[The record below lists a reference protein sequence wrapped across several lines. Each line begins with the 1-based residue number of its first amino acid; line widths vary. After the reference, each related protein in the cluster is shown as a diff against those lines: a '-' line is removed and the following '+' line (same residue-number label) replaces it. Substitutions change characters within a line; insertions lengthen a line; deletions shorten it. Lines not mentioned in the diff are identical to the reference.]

1 MACIAP
7 LTAALLTT
15 LEAEASKNNGR
26 ERLARSPQSVA
37 TDDDVS
43 TVCSRS
49 MAVVWT
55 KKRVLSLC
63 FDLLQGFCAPDF
75 QQSLKKLLAKAPNDL
90 QVVGR
95 MELAL
100 TVQSVVLPKYGF
112 SGTIAGVEAMREAIC
127 PFLVDWM
134 IKKQVDEIDK
144 ILGLPPN
151 STVKAARGPQGDL
164 TSGTTA
170 GASGDADSWPTDSWR
185 TELSSPS
192 LQSLPSPRLRVES
205 MESMES
211 TESSVSSE
219 KSLPR
224 ADRRIQYKDFCLTKV
239 ATLELLGDLLEAFSD
254 AAFQREIKELPKEEC
269 KDLVLKVQSQVL
281 PKYNLPGDSFGA
293 MLMLDAITPFIDDFL
308 VSYLVTEM
316 DDKIGLAKGTT
327 ASICKGSLVS
337 SVSTKHETPQ
347 KTSLDRHQAL
357 TLCSELLKGFS
368 EPEFQAAL
376 QTIKKNGPERAL
388 LAMSVQSEVLPRFG
402 FPGSTVGVVQ
412 MLDAITPHAGDWM
425 VATLVNSIDEKLGLP
440 ANTTLS
446 SLA

>member
-1 MACIAP
+1 MSCIAP

-15 LEAEASKNNGR
+15 LEAEGSKTKV
-26 ERLARSPQSVA
+26 RSPLSIT

-63 FDLLQGFCAPDF
+63 FDLIQGFCAPQF
-75 QQSLKKLLAKAPNDL
+75 QQSLKELIAKAPNNL

-151 STVKAARGPQGDL
+151 STVKAARGPQGDQ
-164 TSGTTA
+164 TPSTVA
-170 GASGDADSWPTDSWR
+170 PASVDTDSW
-185 TELSSPS
+185 EIVAPASPS
-192 LQSLPSPRLRVES
+192 LQSLPSPRSRMES

-211 TESSVSSE
+211 SVSD

-239 ATLELLGDLLEAFSD
+239 ETLELLGDLLEAFSD

-293 MLMLDAITPFIDDFL
+293 MLMLDAITPFIDNNL
-308 VSYLVTEM
+308 VSYLVSEM

-337 SVSTKHETPQ
+337 SESTKDESLQ
-347 KTSLDRHQAL
+347 KTNLDRHQAL

-376 QTIKKNGPERAL
+376 QTIKINGPERAL
-388 LAMSVQSEVLPRFG
+388 LAMSVQSKVLPRFG